1 MSRQFFEGSS
11 FSSSRD
17 CTHDVERVHFAP
29 VSHDQNNEYCAMKN
43 KREYYVETNRIRVI
57 LIQRA
62 LKRIFHHTTF
72 YARAGHSN
80 VNVHRVM
87 NREANGQK

>member
-1 MSRQFFEGSS
+1 
-11 FSSSRD
+11 
-17 CTHDVERVHFAP
+17 
-29 VSHDQNNEYCAMKN
+29 MKN

>member
-1 MSRQFFEGSS
+1 
-11 FSSSRD
+11 
-17 CTHDVERVHFAP
+17 
-29 VSHDQNNEYCAMKN
+29 MKN

-62 LKRIFHHTTF
+62 LKRIFRNVDF
-72 YARAGHSN
+72 CARAGHSK

>member
-1 MSRQFFEGSS
+1 
-11 FSSSRD
+11 
-17 CTHDVERVHFAP
+17 
-29 VSHDQNNEYCAMKN
+29 MKN

-62 LKRIFHHTTF
+62 LKRIFHNTTF
-72 YARAGHSN
+72 CASAGHSN
-80 VNVHRVM
+80 VNIQCVM